1 MYFCNVIELR
11 VETIDFI
18 KTHGK
23 LITNVLVV
31 LLVILA
37 VCSKLQDNGID
48 SLFRLTDLY
57 ILAGALLG
65 LGVIRL
71 ISKRHK

>member
-1 MYFCNVIELR
+1 MEK
-11 VETIDFI
+11 IDFI

-31 LLVILA
+31 LLVVLA
-37 VCSKLQDNGID
+37 IYSKLQDNGID
-48 SLFRLTDLY
+48 SLFSWNDLY

-71 ISKRHK
+71 ISKRRK

>member
-1 MYFCNVIELR
+1 M
-11 VETIDFI
+11 ETIDFF
-18 KTHGK
+18 KAHGK

-31 LLVILA
+31 LLVLLA
-37 VCSKLQDNGID
+37 VYSKLQDNGID
-48 SLFRLTDLY
+48 SLFRWNDLY

-71 ISKRHK
+71 ISKRRK

>member
-1 MYFCNVIELR
+1 MELR

-18 KTHGK
+18 KAHGK
-23 LITNVLVV
+23 FITNVLVV
-31 LLVILA
+31 LLVLLA
-37 VCSKLQDNGID
+37 VYSKLQDNGID
-48 SLFRLTDLY
+48 SLFRWNDLY

-71 ISKRHK
+71 ISKRRK